1 MPGRPGRVYR
11 WGHRE
16 AHITPHIAQ
25 YGPIERRQSLTRH
38 TRGSKASR
46 DRGRTHD
53 AANDP
58 VRFPAAGEMM
68 GVIAL
73 SHLAPFSYINRG
85 TLNFL
90 ALAWTVMHIL
100 STNKGFGKINLF
112 STKYR
117 NIRSCIA
124 WLTILALIFC
134 LIYDIMN
141 TYVKYREGFLI
152 TSRLP
157 NGNVFVK
164 PAVPTQWSAGDLA
177 LLPTMTELLNLAFTT
192 KSSAHFLGLAFW
204 STMAKK
210 NFGTTF
216 GSSSEFMAYKAYS
229 VISIILY
236 PIAEFTAPTETL
248 SIIEPQLVYACENVV
263 VMVLIL
269 AVNHRLVALLNSSSL
284 SFDIQNRMKFYIA
297 VNRAQFFF
305 VLLEFLGLGSINI
318 DQASKSNLLYASPF
332 WTDFVCLA
340 MRSTVTVRCAD
351 IRFNVSVHPLLRH
364 RSVRQLDPVRRVTFK
379 AAMLYRVPH
388 GVRHVDHR
396 HLPELP

>member
-1 MPGRPGRVYR
+1 
-11 WGHRE
+11 
-16 AHITPHIAQ
+16 
-25 YGPIERRQSLTRH
+25 
-38 TRGSKASR
+38 
-46 DRGRTHD
+46 
-53 AANDP
+53 
-58 VRFPAAGEMM
+58 MM

-85 TLNFL
+85 TLTFF

-100 STNKGFGKINLF
+100 STNKGFGKINMF
-112 STKYR
+112 NAKYR

-124 WLTILALIFC
+124 WLTILALNFC
-134 LIYDIMN
+134 LVYDIMN

-152 TSRLP
+152 TGTLP

-164 PAVPTQWSAGDLA
+164 PAVPTQWTAGDLA
-177 LLPTMTELLNLAFTT
+177 LLPAMTELLNLAFTA

-210 NFGTTF
+210 NFGATF
-216 GSSSEFMAYKAYS
+216 GSSTEFMAYKTYS

-236 PIAEFTAPTETL
+236 PIAQFTAPTETL

-269 AVNHRLVALLNSSSL
+269 AVNHRLVGLLKSSSL

-318 DQASKSNLLYASPF
+318 DQASKSNLLFASPF
-332 WTDFVCLA
+332 WTDFCTHFFDIGFPMA
-340 MRSTVTVRCAD
+340 CVTLIIA
-351 IRFNVSVHPLLRH
+351 IFPNFNDRHENQSGGRGTQDTGTRTLGPTAQPARKEGGVVALPSSGNLSGANDAAKQAVTTASV
-364 RSVRQLDPVRRVTFK
+364 
-379 AAMLYRVPH
+379 
-388 GVRHVDHR
+388 
-396 HLPELP
+396 

>member
-1 MPGRPGRVYR
+1 
-11 WGHRE
+11 
-16 AHITPHIAQ
+16 
-25 YGPIERRQSLTRH
+25 
-38 TRGSKASR
+38 
-46 DRGRTHD
+46 
-53 AANDP
+53 
-58 VRFPAAGEMM
+58 MM
-68 GVIAL
+68 AVIVL

-124 WLTILALIFC
+124 WLTMLALIFC

-141 TYVKYREGFLI
+141 TYVKYREGFLV

-157 NGNVFVK
+157 NGNVFIK
-164 PAVPTQWSAGDLA
+164 PSVTVTGASLSYIVCKRVCRAGPTQWSAGDLA
-177 LLPTMTELLNLAFTT
+177 LLPTMTELLNLAFTA

-269 AVNHRLVALLNSSSL
+269 AVNHRLVALLKSSSL

-332 WTDFVCLA
+332 WTDFCTHFFDIGFPMACVTLIIAIFPNFNDRHQQQGSRGTQDTRAGTRTIGQSGQTAKKEGNGVLVPSGSIPAAGAVCP
-340 MRSTVTVRCAD
+340 S
-351 IRFNVSVHPLLRH
+351 
-364 RSVRQLDPVRRVTFK
+364 
-379 AAMLYRVPH
+379 
-388 GVRHVDHR
+388 
-396 HLPELP
+396 LPEDSEEPATPGPGDAI